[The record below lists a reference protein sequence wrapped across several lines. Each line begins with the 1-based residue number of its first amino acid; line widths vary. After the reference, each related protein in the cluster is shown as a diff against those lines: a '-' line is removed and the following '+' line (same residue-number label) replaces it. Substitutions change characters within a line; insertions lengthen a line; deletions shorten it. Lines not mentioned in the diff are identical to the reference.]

1 MTANNLIWPGG
12 FQFFRSYWPAGFKNY
27 LQRWYITNPFP
38 FFEFCPSPSNLLK
51 HYYSFALVFWMNG
64 RSHHIWC
71 AIQKDLAVF
80 YATRYKS
87 HTHTHTQHTQRPID
101 WHTHINIYQHHLLC
115 AHSSYLYYTV
125 WLIPWDQKCAL
136 RGFTM
141 PLVFKNYSLI
151 EVTCLLISFNK
162 NKSFPQNTKNTGRN
176 SSVNKQNAHTNKP
189 LRKTPPPLSVNCPS
203 PPLPSL
209 KQSPC
214 ILVFHE
220 PP

>member
-1 MTANNLIWPGG
+1 MLIYYQPFSLFWILPIPLQPPQTLLFFCLG
-12 FQFFRSYWPAGFKNY
+12 FLDEWSITPY
-27 LQRWYITNPFP
+27 LM
-38 FFEFCPSPSNLLK
+38 C
-51 HYYSFALVFWMNG
+51 YSEG
-64 RSHHIWC
+64 PCS
-71 AIQKDLAVF
+71 VF

-87 HTHTHTQHTQRPID
+87 HTHTHTQHTQGPID

-136 RGFTM
+136 WGFTM

-189 LRKTPPPLSVNCPS
+189 LRKTPPPLFVNCLS
-203 PPLPSL
+203 PPLPPPLGNPLVYWFFMNRPKNQLLQRTPKIL
-209 KQSPC
+209 KSF
-214 ILVFHE
+214 ILKPMLSFKSN
-220 PP
+220 